1 MANIIAAISVL
12 IVPIL
17 TIGAIISLTAKTYVT
32 WQQIWNKLRQDMS
45 RMKNDIEDIRQQL
58 ADIVSKSG

>member
-17 TIGAIISLTAKTYVT
+17 TIGAIISLTTKTYVT

-45 RMKNDIEDIRQQL
+45 RMRNDIEDIKQQL
-58 ADIVSKSG
+58 ADIVSRLG